1 MAQLKWKFKI
11 RIGTVHEE
19 IIVSAATAHNARA
32 MVEAQYGKGCI
43 VVGPT
48 PVR

>member
-1 MAQLKWKFKI
+1 MAVSRRKFRI
-11 RIGTVHEE
+11 RVGTLHEE
-19 IIVSAATAHNARA
+19 VIISAATAHNAL
-32 MVEAQYGKGCI
+32 MLVEAQYGKRCI